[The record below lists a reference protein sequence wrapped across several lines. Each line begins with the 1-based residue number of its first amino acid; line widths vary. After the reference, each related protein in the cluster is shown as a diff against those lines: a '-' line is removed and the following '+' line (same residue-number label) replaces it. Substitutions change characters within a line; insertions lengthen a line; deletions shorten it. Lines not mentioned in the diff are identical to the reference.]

1 MENRPE
7 PPAPSFFW
15 WVRQILLTLVGCFF
29 LLFGVQILIGAYG
42 LNDPFSFILT
52 LFASNLIILISA
64 VLIIGFIY
72 RMVRMARFR
81 RVPEKDPE
89 P

>member
-7 PPAPSFFW
+7 PPAPSLIW
-15 WVRQILLTLVGCFF
+15 WIRQILLTLVGCFF

-52 LFASNLIILISA
+52 FFASNLIILISA

-72 RMVRMARFR
+72 RMVRFR
-81 RVPEKDPE
+81 RAWKKDPE

>member
-1 MENRPE
+1 MKNRTE
-7 PPAPSFFW
+7 PPAPSLFW

-29 LLFGVQILIGAYG
+29 LLFGVEILIGAYG

-52 LFASNLIILISA
+52 FFASNLIILISA

-72 RMVRMARFR
+72 RMVRFR
-81 RVPEKDPE
+81 RAWRKDPE